1 MDSESSR
8 PGKVRRTAQQIQQ
21 LVAQFHRGGQTMDQF
36 ARQQGVAISTVKR
49 WLRGQLPPVAADGK

>member
-21 LVAQFHRGGQTMDQF
+21 LVAQFHRGGQTMDRK
-36 ARQQGVAISTVKR
+36 RQAKPLLTG
-49 WLRGQLPPVAADGK
+49 GGNFE